1 MKPLKNLILFIFV
14 LIFCNSC
21 RLSNKTI
28 RDKSWNYVEGYSVGN
43 FLIFHKKI
51 QISNDTIYRN
61 GEVLALIVNSKY
73 RALTNDDML
82 VISDPKGERTG
93 QYITK

>member
-1 MKPLKNLILFIFV
+1 MNPSKNLILLIFV

-21 RLSNKTI
+21 SLSNKAI
-28 RDKSWNYVEGYSVGN
+28 RDKSWNYVDGYSVGN
-43 FLIFHKKI
+43 FIIFHKKI

-61 GEVLALIVNSKY
+61 GQILALIIDSKY

-82 VISDPKGERTG
+82 VISDPKRERIG